1 MFESQEDLV
10 IVGKAIQDLVQ
21 GTRKVRVEYT
31 DVNGRRTAQQFTEV
45 NLNQLLSLQAQ
56 MKNDLNPTPMMQSVD
71 VEIEF

>member
-10 IVGKAIQDLVQ
+10 IVGRAIHDIVQ

-45 NLNQLLSLQAQ
+45 NLNQLISLQAQ